1 MYWFVGFNIK
11 SVEGVYG
18 IPLEKDKATIIPATA
33 EEKMLRMPFFFDA
46 TEIRRS
52 HATATAREIMVIM
65 SAVIP
70 NAITD
75 VAAIIMS
82 AINVYFIKRS
92 FVIGH
97 ETIFFSFVGSFC
109 IF

>member
-1 MYWFVGFNIK
+1 
-11 SVEGVYG
+11 
-18 IPLEKDKATIIPATA
+18 
-33 EEKMLRMPFFFDA
+33 MPFLFDA
-46 TEIRRS
+46 KEIKKS
-52 HATATAREIMVIM
+52 HATATAMEITVIM
-65 SAVIP
+65 RAGIP

-75 VAAIIMS
+75 VTAIIMS

-97 ETIFFSFVGSFC
+97 ETIFFSFVDSCG